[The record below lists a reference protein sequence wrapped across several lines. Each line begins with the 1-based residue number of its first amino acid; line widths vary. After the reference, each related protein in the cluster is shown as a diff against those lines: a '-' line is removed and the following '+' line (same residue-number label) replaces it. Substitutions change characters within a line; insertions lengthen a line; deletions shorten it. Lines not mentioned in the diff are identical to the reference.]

1 MISLP
6 IRFCREHGTEPPA
19 RRLPV
24 PGQMHGMHDPNQCNL
39 FMPWKVTE
47 PRSECRQHSCHA
59 NTQVTPALRSS
70 QYSGHEGHSV
80 MPTNAKQAAD
90 QVEDAMT
97 QISRLR
103 EQVESLIRDR
113 VGPAIEDATERAEAA
128 SAAVRE
134 RADELAGAVRRQPF
148 TAILA
153 AAAVGFLLGRVSR

>member
-1 MISLP
+1 
-6 IRFCREHGTEPPA
+6 
-19 RRLPV
+19 
-24 PGQMHGMHDPNQCNL
+24 
-39 FMPWKVTE
+39 
-47 PRSECRQHSCHA
+47 
-59 NTQVTPALRSS
+59 
-70 QYSGHEGHSV
+70 

-90 QVEDAMT
+90 QVEDAMA

-148 TAILA
+148 TAILVA
-153 AAAVGFLLGRVSR
+153 AAIGFLLGRVSR